1 MKKNEQI
8 PGQIS
13 FCFNDEMYVVQRN
26 NLIDGRQ
33 SLSLS
38 AAKIVR
44 AVIMQ
49 IKPND
54 MEFHTYLLP
63 IGQLA
68 SLLGASRTTL
78 SRDIDKITDELL
90 DSRVEIKE
98 YSLDNKEYKFLK
110 IPWVSLCAYSSKG
123 GLAIELNN
131 KLAPLLLQLLESQK
145 YTQYLLQDILQMK
158 SVYAVRLY
166 EMIMSRIVY
175 KTIPREGV
183 NVEISVN
190 DIRTATDTLDKF
202 ERYSS
207 FKAKVIEKAEAEILR
222 TTTYKITHEEVK
234 SGKKVIGFIFHVE
247 MNY

>member
-1 MKKNEQI
+1 M
-8 PGQIS
+8 
-13 FCFNDEMYVVQRN
+13 
-26 NLIDGRQ
+26 
-33 SLSLS
+33 
-38 AAKIVR
+38 
-44 AVIMQ
+44 
-49 IKPND
+49 
-54 MEFHTYLLP
+54 
-63 IGQLA
+63 
-68 SLLGASRTTL
+68 LGASRTTL